1 MTQLRDTRLAS
12 HHLEN
17 ALECSCVASITLEA
31 MRARTNDATN
41 EIRVVQDQ
49 INELVECLRAALD
62 DVRRASGE
70 ESSPLSLGFVL
81 EEADAFGAPEALR
94 PAFSVLNEP
103 WAGSPIPSGGER

>member
-12 HHLEN
+12 HHLEK
-17 ALECSCVASITLEA
+17 ALECGCVASITLEA

-49 INELVECLRAALD
+49 IDELIECLRAALD

-70 ESSPLSLGFVL
+70 EPSPLAFGFVL
-81 EEADAFGAPEALR
+81 EEADGSGLR
-94 PAFSVLNEP
+94 KLSDRRSAC
-103 WAGSPIPSGGER
+103 

>member
-12 HHLEN
+12 HHLEK

-49 INELVECLRAALD
+49 IDELMKCLRAALD

-70 ESSPLSLGFVL
+70 EPSPLAFGFVL
-81 EEADAFGAPEALR
+81 EEADGPAL
-94 PAFSVLNEP
+94 PK
-103 WAGSPIPSGGER
+103 PSDQRSAC

>member
-12 HHLEN
+12 HHLEK

-31 MRARTNDATN
+31 MRARTTDATN

-49 INELVECLRAALD
+49 INELIECLRAALD

-70 ESSPLSLGFVL
+70 EPSSLALGFVL
-81 EEADAFGAPEALR
+81 EEPDASGLPK
-94 PAFSVLNEP
+94 
-103 WAGSPIPSGGER
+103 PSDRRSAC